1 MPLGQFR
8 RFLPAFLGVVLVQCF
23 PPGDGVEPP
32 ADQIYFPVGLA
43 MDPEGKS
50 LFVVNSDFDLQ
61 YNQGVLQRYDLDR
74 LSELVPQS
82 CETDGDCS
90 DDERCDVE
98 PNSSNGEV
106 PSYYCV
112 DRSGP
117 WANRPC
123 GALGEAPAYQRVV
136 APGRCAQI
144 HPSRPQDGGTTLV
157 TSSVQIGAF
166 ATDALYRARP
176 ADAPEGA
183 VGRLLIPVRGDTTVH
198 YVDVDE
204 DGNLECGQGNAD
216 GRCDDRHRVGDDP
229 EEENT
234 RDQRLPT
241 SPFGIAASRDGRVV
255 TVTHQTEGQVSLLI
269 NDWSAPPRLEF
280 VVGGLPSRPMELA
293 GVPPPAVVAADQLNY
308 QPGFLVTFRNSAEV
322 RLLRF
327 FDDGLFTDAAAVP
340 ARPYL
345 ADVGA
350 ARILTNSV
358 GSDSRGIAVDSSA
371 REQAEAECAG
381 LDPELQAGCLQSA
394 SGVPLD
400 VFVANRTPPSLV
412 VGRTQTVSGYTSG
425 SDIPSFYRT
434 IPLTAGPSRV
444 YTGDVINPDGEREMR
459 VFVVCFDSRLV
470 FIYDPAT
477 DRIETEIFTGRGPH
491 PLTLDTERGVGYIG
505 HFTDSYIGV
514 VALDQ
519 RFPRTYGTIV
529 ATIGT
534 PSAPRAT
541 K

>member
-1 MPLGQFR
+1 MPLGRFR
-8 RFLPAFLGVVLVQCF
+8 RFLPAFWGVALTHCF

-74 LSELVPQS
+74 VSELVPKP
-82 CETDGDCS
+82 CESDADCS
-90 DDERCDVE
+90 DDKRCDVE
-98 PNSSNGEV
+98 PNAANSEI
-106 PSYYCV
+106 PSYFCV

-117 WANRPC
+117 YKDLPC
-123 GALGEAPAYQRVV
+123 GSLDEAPAYQRVV

-144 HPSRPQDGGTTLV
+144 HTSRPQDGGTSLV
-157 TSSVQIGAF
+157 TSSVEIGAF
-166 ATDALYRARP
+166 ATDTIYRARP
-176 ADAPEGA
+176 ADAPNGPP
-183 VGRLLIPVRGDTTVH
+183 GRLLMPVRGDTTVH

-204 DGNLECGQGNAD
+204 EGNLDCGQDHAD

-229 EEENT
+229 DEENT

-241 SPFGIAASRDGRVV
+241 SPFGIAATDDGRVV

-293 GVPPPAVVAADQLNY
+293 SVPVPAVVAANQLSY

-327 FDDGLFTDAAAVP
+327 FDDGLFSDAASVP

-345 ADVGA
+345 ADVGSG
-350 ARILTNSV
+350 RILTNSV
-358 GSDSRGIAVDSSA
+358 GSDSRGIAIDSSRRDA
-371 REQAEAECAG
+371 AEAACGGSDSA
-381 LDPELQAGCLQSA
+381 CLSEASA
-394 SGVPLD
+394 LPLD
-400 VFVANRTPPSLV
+400 VYVANRTPPSLV
-412 VGRTQTVSGYTSG
+412 VGHTRPEFGITSS
-425 SDIPSFYRT
+425 SDIPTFYRT
-434 IPLTAGPSRV
+434 LPLTAGPSRI
-444 YTGDVINPDGEREMR
+444 YTGNVINAGGEPEMR
-459 VFVVCFDSRLV
+459 VFAVCFDSRLI
-470 FIYDPAT
+470 FIYDPKS

-491 PLTLDTERGVGYIG
+491 PLALDTERGVGYIG

-534 PSAPRAT
+534 PTAPRAT

>member
-1 MPLGQFR
+1 MPLGRFR
-8 RFLPAFLGVVLVQCF
+8 RFLPAFWGIALTQCF
-23 PPGDGVEPP
+23 PPGEGVEPP
-32 ADQIYFPVGLA
+32 SNQIYFPVGLA
-43 MDPEGKS
+43 MDPAGKS

-61 YNQGVLQRYDLDR
+61 YNQGVLQRLDLDR
-74 LSELVPQS
+74 VHELVPRS
-82 CETDGDCS
+82 CKADADCS

-98 PNSSNGEV
+98 PSAENGQV
-106 PSYYCV
+106 PSYFCV

-117 WANRPC
+117 WAGRPC
-123 GALGEAPAYQRVV
+123 GALDEAPAHERQI
-136 APGRCAQI
+136 APGRCSQI
-144 HPSRPQDGGTTLV
+144 NQSRPQDRGTSLV

-166 ATDALYRARP
+166 ATDAVYRVRP
-176 ADAPEGA
+176 DDAADGP

-204 DGNLECGQGNAD
+204 DGNLECGQGNAG

-229 EEENT
+229 DEENT

-241 SPFGIAASRDGRVV
+241 SPFGISATDDGRVL
-255 TVTHQTEGQVSLLI
+255 TVTHQTQGQVSLLI

-280 VVGGLPSRPMELA
+280 VLGGLPSRPMELA
-293 GVPPPAVVAADQLNY
+293 AVPVPTAVIENQLSY

-327 FDDGLFTDAAAVP
+327 FDDGLFSDSQSVP

-345 ADVGA
+345 ADVA
-350 ARILTNSV
+350 SARILTNSV
-358 GSDSRGIAVDSSA
+358 GSDSRGIAIDSSERDAAEAACAGVDS
-371 REQAEAECAG
+371 
-381 LDPELQAGCLQSA
+381 ELQPDCLNEA
-394 SGVPLD
+394 SRVPLD

-412 VGRTQTVSGYTSG
+412 IGHTRPTSG
-425 SDIPSFYRT
+425 ITATSDIPTFYRT
-434 IPLTAGPSRV
+434 IPLTSGPSRV
-444 YTGDVINPDGEREMR
+444 FTGNVINADGEPEVR
-459 VFVVCFDSRLV
+459 VFAVCFDSRFI
-470 FIYDPAT
+470 FIYDPKS
-477 DRIETEIFTGRGPH
+477 DRIEAEIPTGRGPH
-491 PLTLDTERGVGYIG
+491 PLALDTERGVGYIG

-534 PSAPRAT
+534 PTAPRAT

>member
-1 MPLGQFR
+1 MPLGRFR
-8 RFLPAFLGVVLVQCF
+8 RFLPAFWGIALTQCF
-23 PPGDGVEPP
+23 PPGEGVEPP
-32 ADQIYFPVGLA
+32 ASQIYFPVGLA
-43 MDPEGKS
+43 LDPDGKS

-61 YNQGVLQRYDLDR
+61 YNQGVLQRLDLER
-74 LSELVPQS
+74 VHELVPRS
-82 CETDGDCS
+82 CETDADCGD
-90 DDERCDVE
+90 DKRCDVE
-98 PNSSNGEV
+98 PSADNGQT
-106 PSYYCV
+106 PSYFCV

-123 GALGEAPAYQRVV
+123 GALDEAPSYQRVV

-144 HPSRPQDGGTTLV
+144 QPSRPQDGGSSLV
-157 TSSVQIGAF
+157 TASVQIGAF
-166 ATDALYRARP
+166 ATDAVYRARP
-176 ADAPEGA
+176 ADAPSGPA
-183 VGRLLIPVRGDTTVH
+183 GRLLIPVRGDTTVH

-204 DGNLECGQGNAD
+204 EGNFDCGQGNAD

-229 EEENT
+229 DEENT

-241 SPFGIAASRDGRVV
+241 SPFGIAASDDGRVV
-255 TVTHQTEGQVSLLI
+255 TITHQTEGQVSLLI

-280 VVGGLPSRPMELA
+280 VLGGLPSRPMELA
-293 GVPPPAVVAADQLNY
+293 AVPVPAVAAANPLSY
-308 QPGFLVTFRNSAEV
+308 QPGFFVTFRNSAEV

-327 FDDGLFTDAAAVP
+327 FDDGLFSDAQSVP

-345 ADVGA
+345 ADVGGG
-350 ARILTNSV
+350 RILTNSV
-358 GSDSRGIAVDSSA
+358 GSDSRGIAVDSTA
-371 REQAEAECAG
+371 RDAAEAECDSVEPA
-381 LDPELQAGCLQSA
+381 LQANCLSEASA
-394 SGVPLD
+394 VQLD

-412 VGRTQTVSGYTSG
+412 VGHTRPTNGITAT
-425 SDIPSFYRT
+425 SDIPTFYRT

-444 YTGDVINPDGEREMR
+444 FSGSVINADGEPELR

-470 FIYDPAT
+470 FIYDPKS
-477 DRIETEIFTGRGPH
+477 DRIEAEIFTGRGPH
-491 PLTLDTERGVGYIG
+491 PLALDAERGVAYIG

-534 PSAPRAT
+534 PTAPRAT

>member
-1 MPLGQFR
+1 MPLGRFR
-8 RFLPAFLGVVLVQCF
+8 RFLLAFWGLTLTQCF
-23 PPGDGVEPP
+23 PPGEGVEPP
-32 ADQIYFPVGLA
+32 EDQIYFPVGVT
-43 MDPEGKS
+43 MDPAGKS

-61 YNQGVLQRYDLDR
+61 YNQGVLQRLDLAR
-74 LSELVPQS
+74 VHELVPRS
-82 CETDGDCS
+82 CHSDADCDA
-90 DDERCDVE
+90 DDRCDVE
-98 PNSSNGEV
+98 PNAENGEI
-106 PSYYCV
+106 PSYFCV

-123 GALGEAPAYQRVV
+123 GALDEAPAHQRVV

-144 HPSRPQDGGTTLV
+144 RPNRPQDGGSSLV

-166 ATDALYRARP
+166 ATDAIYRPRP
-176 ADAPEGA
+176 ADAPDGPI
-183 VGRLLIPVRGDTTVH
+183 GRLLIPVRGDTTVH
-198 YVDVDE
+198 YVDVDDE
-204 DGNLECGQGNAD
+204 GNLDCGQGNAD

-229 EEENT
+229 DEENT

-241 SPFGIAASRDGRVV
+241 SPFGIAATDDGRVV
-255 TVTHQTEGQVSLLI
+255 TVTHQTAGQVSLLI
-269 NDWSAPPRLEF
+269 NDWDAPPRLEF

-293 GVPPPAVVAADQLNY
+293 AVPVPAVVANNQLNY

-327 FDDGLFTDAAAVP
+327 FDDGLFSDAQSVP

-350 ARILTNSV
+350 ARILTNSL
-358 GSDSRGIAVDSSA
+358 GTDSRGIAIDSSQRDA
-371 REQAEAECAG
+371 AEAACAEADADQ
-381 LDPELQAGCLQSA
+381 LSTCLSDA
-394 SGVPLD
+394 SRIPLD

-412 VGRTQTVSGYTSG
+412 VGRTRPTSG
-425 SDIPSFYRT
+425 ATSNSDIPSFYRT

-444 YTGDVINPDGEREMR
+444 FTGNVINADGEPEMR
-459 VFVVCFDSRLV
+459 VFAVCFDSRLI
-470 FIYDPAT
+470 FIYDPKS
-477 DRIETEIFTGRGPH
+477 DRIEAEIFTGRGPH
-491 PLTLDTERGVGYIG
+491 PLALDSERGVGYIG

-534 PSAPRAT
+534 PTAPRAT